1 MRGAM
6 RTVEVDDELADLV
19 EQERDLERATRETL
33 VMDQFHRERI
43 SSGKAAQLLNM
54 SRMDFLHRASDLK
67 IPVISMTP
75 EEWETEKAT
84 TDAWLES

>member
-1 MRGAM
+1 M
-6 RTVEVDDELADLV
+6 RTVEVDDELAELV
-19 EQERDLERATRETL
+19 EQEQDLARATRETL
-33 VMDQFHRERI
+33 VMDLFRRERI

-54 SRMDFLHRASDLK
+54 SRIDFLHRASDLK

-84 TDAWLES
+84 MDAWLQS

>member
-6 RTVEVDDELADLV
+6 RTVELDDELAELV
-19 EQERDLERATRETL
+19 EQEQDLARATRETL
-33 VMDQFHRERI
+33 VMDLFRRERI

-54 SRMDFLHRASDLK
+54 SRIDFLHRASDLE

-75 EEWETEKAT
+75 EEWETEKAMM
-84 TDAWLES
+84 DAWLES